1 MKSRHHNSKRS
12 METMAEKNVTL
23 NGEVIKRQIRELVP
37 RNAEGLLKAEK
48 LTKAARYERN
58 ESVRVSKWS
67 Q

>member
-1 MKSRHHNSKRS
+1 
-12 METMAEKNVTL
+12 MAEKNVTL